1 VKSSEDIDG
10 MHVEHITFA
19 SRTGIELP
27 GVLVRGKGTTARLIF
42 MADAL
47 DPAPAMLLKASQ
59 GQTALLLNS
68 LPWPPSVDELKPL
81 FGTTLPMTSRA
92 FLIGKTFV
100 GMRADDVLAAVQYL
114 ATLGATSVTA
124 EADGTASV
132 ALLHAAVLEP
142 RIASLRLTGM
152 LSSYK
157 SVLVAT
163 PNRLVTEAVVPGVL
177 LHYDLDDLVLA
188 MGERPVT
195 LVDPVNGSDRRLTQG
210 EFETEFTR
218 PLAAA
223 KALHEKDAIRL
234 VRSPQS

>member
-1 VKSSEDIDG
+1 
-10 MHVEHITFA
+10 
-19 SRTGIELP
+19 
-27 GVLVRGKGTTARLIF
+27 
-42 MADAL
+42 
-47 DPAPAMLLKASQ
+47 
-59 GQTALLLNS
+59 
-68 LPWPPSVDELKPL
+68 
-81 FGTTLPMTSRA
+81 
-92 FLIGKTFV
+92 V